1 LISEARELETRIGG
15 KMNRTKTLWAALG
28 VAACVVSIGVTA
40 TMSPAAAAVVSSDE
54 HESDDR
60 AGDARTLL
68 LADMDEM
75 GMGGGGHGGM
85 GGGMAPKP
93 SPADSGQGQPHGSG
107 TSGSHGPSDSK
118 MQDHMQGMHD
128 HMDKMHPQTGGGAQG
143 ATGATTGG
151 DGDM

>member
-1 LISEARELETRIGG
+1 
-15 KMNRTKTLWAALG
+15 MNAKKTHWAVLG
-28 VAACVVSIGVTA
+28 VAAYVMSIGVTA
-40 TMSPAAAAVVSSDE
+40 TVRPVAAALVASGE
-54 HESDDR
+54 HESHDPAD
-60 AGDARTLL
+60 DARTLL

-75 GMGGGGHGGM
+75 GMGGGGHSGM

-93 SPADSGQGQPHGSG
+93 SPADPGQAQPHGSG
-107 TSGSHGPSDSK
+107 PSGSHGAGDPK

>member
-1 LISEARELETRIGG
+1 
-15 KMNRTKTLWAALG
+15 MNRMKTLRAVLG
-28 VAACVVSIGVTA
+28 VVACVVSIGVTA
-40 TMSPAAAAVVSSDE
+40 TVRPVAAALVASGAHVSDNRASD
-54 HESDDR
+54 
-60 AGDARTLL
+60 GRTLL

-93 SPADSGQGQPHGSG
+93 SPAVPDQGQPHRSG
-107 TSGSHGPSDSK
+107 TSGSPGASDSK

>member
-1 LISEARELETRIGG
+1 
-15 KMNRTKTLWAALG
+15 MNGTKTLWAALG

-40 TMSPAAAAVVSSDE
+40 TVRPVAASLVASGGQ
-54 HESDDR
+54 ESNGR
-60 AGDARTLL
+60 AGEGRTLL

-107 TSGSHGPSDSK
+107 TSGSHGAGDSK

-128 HMDKMHPQTGGGAQG
+128 HMDKMHPPTGSGAQG

>member
-1 LISEARELETRIGG
+1 LINEARELETRIGG

-40 TMSPAAAAVVSSDE
+40 TVSPTAAALVASDE
-54 HESDDR
+54 QESDDR
-60 AGDARTLL
+60 AGDGRTLL

-75 GMGGGGHGGM
+75 GMGGGGQGGM

-93 SPADSGQGQPHGSG
+93 SPADPGQGQPHGSG
-107 TSGSHGPSDSK
+107 SSGSHGASDPK